1 MVGSALLRASSQK
14 LAAALSHVVLLLH
27 GSELLVLSEGEGE
40 RNTEEEGGGGDH
52 PSTLAAERENA
63 PGGVTNRAG
72 LAGDP
77 RAGGG
82 GYDIAQGI

>member
-1 MVGSALLRASSQK
+1 
-14 LAAALSHVVLLLH
+14 LLH
-27 GSELLVLSEGEGE
+27 GSELLVLGEGQGE

-63 PGGVTNRAG
+63 PGGVANRGG

-77 RAGGG
+77 GASSGR
-82 GYDIAQGI
+82 YDIAQRI